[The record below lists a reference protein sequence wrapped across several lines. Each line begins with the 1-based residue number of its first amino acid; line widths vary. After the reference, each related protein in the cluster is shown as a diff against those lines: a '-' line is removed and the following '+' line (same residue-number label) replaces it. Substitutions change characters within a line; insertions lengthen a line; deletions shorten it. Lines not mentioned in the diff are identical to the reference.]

1 MKQWT
6 LNMSKYH
13 RGILD
18 SKKGLQCMMLCI
30 ALLAPSY
37 ATASTNVGNEQ
48 KSFYE
53 VTQPLSMMKETSNV
67 SPIDNSVR
75 GTIIDEKGVPL
86 PGVSVAIKGTSTGV
100 ISDINGYYIINA
112 KAGDILVFSF
122 VGFKSQEITVGKRP
136 ALDIVMKENVHE
148 LEETVIVGMGKQRK
162 ASVIG
167 SISSVSIKELEVPQR
182 NLTNALSGRIAGALG
197 LDNLIMFYDS
207 NDIQLSTETKDVT
220 VEDTAM
226 KYEAWGWNVLSING
240 NDPDEIRAAI
250 KEAQAEKERPTLIIG
265 KTVMGKGARK
275 ADGSS
280 YEANCATHGA
290 PLGGDAYV
298 NTIKNLGGDPTNPF
312 VIFPEVAELYAK
324 RAEELKK
331 IVAEKY
337 AAKAAWAKA
346 NPELAAK
353 LELFFSGKAPKVD
366 WAAIEQKAG
375 SATRAASATVLGAL
389 ATQVENMIVASADL
403 SNSDKTDGFL
413 KKTHSFKKGDFS
425 GAFFQAGVSELSM
438 ACICIG
444 MSLHGGVIAA
454 CGTFFVFS
462 DYMKPAVRMA
472 ALMEQPVKFIWTH
485 DAFRV
490 GEDGPTHEPVEQEA
504 QIRLMEKL
512 KNHKGH
518 NSMLVLRPA
527 DAEETTI
534 AWKLAMEN
542 MSTPT
547 GLIFSRQN
555 IANLPTGTD
564 YEQAAKGAYIVAG
577 SDENPD
583 VILVASGSEVAT
595 LVAGTELL
603 RKDGVKVR
611 IVSAPSE
618 GLFRNQPKEYQEAIL
633 PADAKIF
640 GMTAGLPVT
649 LQGLVG
655 CHGKVWG
662 LESFGFSAP
671 YTVLDEKLGFTAE
684 NVYNQVKAML

>member
-1 MKQWT
+1 MNDNKLMNRAADNIRILAASMVEKANSGHPGGAMGGADFINVLFSEFLVYDPENPRWEGRDRFFLDPGHMSPMLYSTLALTGKFTLDELKEFRQWGSPT
-6 LNMSKYH
+6 PGHPEVDIM
-13 RGILD
+13 RGIENTSGPL
-18 SKKGLQCMMLCI
+18 GQGHTFAVGAAI
-30 ALLAPSY
+30 AAKFLKARFNEVMNQTIY
-37 ATASTNVGNEQ
+37 A
-48 KSFYE
+48 Y
-53 VTQPLSMMKETSNV
+53 
-67 SPIDNSVR
+67 
-75 GTIIDEKGVPL
+75 
-86 PGVSVAIKGTSTGV
+86 
-100 ISDINGYYIINA
+100 ISDGGIQEEI
-112 KAGDILVFSF
+112 
-122 VGFKSQEITVGKRP
+122 SQG
-136 ALDIVMKENVHE
+136 A
-148 LEETVIVGMGKQRK
+148 
-162 ASVIG
+162 
-167 SISSVSIKELEVPQR
+167 
-182 NLTNALSGRIAGALG
+182 GRIAGALG

-298 NTIKNLGGDPTNPF
+298 NTIKNLNGDPANPF

-331 IVAEKY
+331 IVAERY
-337 AAKAAWAKA
+337 AVKAEWAKA
-346 NPELAAK
+346 NPELACK
-353 LELFFSGKAPKVD
+353 LEAFFSGKAPKVD
-366 WAAIEQKAG
+366 WSVIEQKAG
-375 SATRAASATVLGAL
+375 GATRAASATVLGAL

-462 DYMKPAVRMA
+462 DYMKPALRMA

-504 QIRLMEKL
+504 QVRLLEKL

-527 DAEETTI
+527 DVVETTV

-542 MSTPT
+542 VYTPT
-547 GLIFSRQN
+547 ALILSRQN
-555 IANLPTGTD
+555 ITDLPAKENR
-564 YEQAAKGAYIVAG
+564 YQEALQAEKGAYIVNEDA
-577 SDENPD
+577 NAD
-583 VILVASGSEVAT
+583 VILLASGSEVST
-595 LVAGTELL
+595 LVEGAALL
-603 RKDGVKVR
+603 RAEGIKVR
-611 IVSAPSE
+611 IVSVPSE
-618 GLFRNQPKEYQEAIL
+618 GLFRSQSKEYQESIL
-633 PADAKIF
+633 PAGSRIF
-640 GMTAGLPVT
+640 GLTAGLPVN
-649 LQGLVG
+649 LEGLVG
-655 CHGKVWG
+655 PNGKVWG

-671 YTVLDEKLGFTAE
+671 YKVLDEKLGFTAK
-684 NVYNQVKAML
+684 NVYNQVKELLA